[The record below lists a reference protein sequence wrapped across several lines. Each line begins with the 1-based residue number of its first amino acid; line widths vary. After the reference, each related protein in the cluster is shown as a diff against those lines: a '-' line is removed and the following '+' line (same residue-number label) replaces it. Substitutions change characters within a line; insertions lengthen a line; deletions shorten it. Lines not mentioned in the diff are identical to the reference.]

1 MVLNLL
7 SHRVWN
13 TQGCRMQEFWLCLP
27 KADAGWVLCY
37 EKPWDTIPGMEEHSL
52 RSLEMLAWRVPGP
65 TGKTESSGSQD
76 LGHPGTTGTLRRA
89 ENRVGAEQA
98 GSGLG
103 LKGKGAGGECSSCF
117 PRGGVFGLL
126 RQVAWLRTQRGLPS
140 EIGHTAL

>member
-89 ENRVGAEQA
+89 ENRVWEHRIDLSWGQRETGGSGRILWAKKSLSCLA
-98 GSGLG
+98 GGLG
-103 LKGKGAGGECSSCF
+103 LEESMAGSIERLSA
-117 PRGGVFGLL
+117 
-126 RQVAWLRTQRGLPS
+126 QD
-140 EIGHTAL
+140 